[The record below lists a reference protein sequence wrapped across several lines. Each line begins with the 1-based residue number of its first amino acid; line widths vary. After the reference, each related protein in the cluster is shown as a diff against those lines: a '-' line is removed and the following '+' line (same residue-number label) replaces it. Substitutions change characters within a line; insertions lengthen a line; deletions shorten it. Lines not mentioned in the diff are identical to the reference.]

1 MPHGTAG
8 AAAAGPPPAGRRRC
22 CCRPLGHTLVT
33 RCECLAGAMAVQ
45 RISSLLDQLTPRFQR
60 LDGTH
65 AAQRTFGLA
74 EQLVEAVSGAEQ
86 EGCNADG
93 SLEG

>member
-1 MPHGTAG
+1 
-8 AAAAGPPPAGRRRC
+8 
-22 CCRPLGHTLVT
+22 
-33 RCECLAGAMAVQ
+33 MAVQ